1 MALKGTS
8 QDQSKFF
15 VNFIFN
21 LFFLQMSS
29 QTMFTIIN
37 WGEVGGDSW
46 HVPHRFLYLY
56 HGTVSTHHLSQYLY
70 ILVKCMFQLWVIL
83 GMSLCISICINF

>member
-21 LFFLQMSS
+21 LFF
-29 QTMFTIIN
+29 FTN
-37 WGEVGGDSW
+37 VFTDNV
-46 HVPHRFLYLY
+46 H
-56 HGTVSTHHLSQYLY
+56 
-70 ILVKCMFQLWVIL
+70 
-83 GMSLCISICINF
+83 NN